1 MSGAYPAELPLAP
14 VVSQKLFCAVELTGQ
29 PIGKGRP
36 RFTRSKS
43 GRPLVY
49 TPAETRAY
57 ERDLAWAA
65 KLSMGAREPTRL
77 PVAIDVSA
85 YLEIPSSWSRA
96 KRESALAGTLLP
108 SSVMKS
114 RRLMCCPQPRTTPY
128 HTVVGGAEL
137 CITANFRGQC
147 RSDRSQIYC
156 ALIPAA
162 FMVGHHL
169 SISDFC
175 KAPSASGVCCSID
188 GSSSASSVNRLRT
201 A

>member
-14 VVSQKLFCAVELTGQ
+14 VVSQKLFCAIELTGQ

-36 RFTRSKS
+36 RFTRTKS

-49 TPAETRAY
+49 TPTETRSY

-65 KLSMGAREPTRL
+65 KLAMGTREPTTV

-108 SSVMKS
+108 VGKPDADNLLKIAADSLRGIVLGDDAAIVDASVSK
-114 RRLMCCPQPRTTPY
+114 RY
-128 HTVVGGAEL
+128 
-137 CITANFRGQC
+137 
-147 RSDRSQIYC
+147 
-156 ALIPAA
+156 
-162 FMVGHHL
+162 
-169 SISDFC
+169 
-175 KAPSASGVCCSID
+175 SGD
-188 GSSSASSVNRLRT
+188 PRLRIEVREF
-201 A
+201 AC